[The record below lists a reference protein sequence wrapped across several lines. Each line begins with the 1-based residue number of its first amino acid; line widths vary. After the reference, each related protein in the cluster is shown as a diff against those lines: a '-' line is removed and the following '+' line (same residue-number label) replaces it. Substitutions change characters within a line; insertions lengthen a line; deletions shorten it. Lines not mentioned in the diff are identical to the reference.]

1 VAASLLWTFSFKEH
15 IMPVSSTWGFE
26 YESPSSLP
34 GITLTG
40 GPGGGS
46 PILAVQV
53 DAALNTVSGR
63 IDDVEDDITAINAD
77 IADLENDITAGQA
90 SITNLT
96 NWSRVGT
103 VSMSFTTLN
112 SSTASVSFG
121 FTFPAAP
128 RVLGNIDSGAGS
140 TAGWVARPISITT
153 TGFTMFVF
161 QAAGTTS
168 TWAAIPVNWVATY
181 RP

>member
-1 VAASLLWTFSFKEH
+1 
-15 IMPVSSTWGFE
+15 MPVTTTWDFE

-63 IDDVEDDITAINAD
+63 IDGIDTSITGINAD
-77 IADLENDITAGQA
+77 IADLNNDITAGQA

-96 NWSRVGT
+96 NWTRVGAL
-103 VSMSFTTLN
+103 SMSFTTQ
-112 SSTASVSFG
+112 SSATASVSFG

-128 RVLGNIDSGAGS
+128 KVLGNIDSGAGS
-140 TAGWVARPISITT
+140 TAGWCARPISITT

-181 RP
+181 RA

>member
-1 VAASLLWTFSFKEH
+1 
-15 IMPVSSTWGFE
+15 MPSTTNWGLE

-40 GPGGGS
+40 GPGNVS

-53 DAALNTVSGR
+53 DGALNTLSGQ
-63 IDDVEDDITAINAD
+63 IDGLTDD
-77 IADLENDITAGQA
+77 IADINGEITDLGVDIAAGQT

-96 NWSRVGT
+96 NWTRTGT
-103 VSMSFTTLN
+103 TNVTFTSVTSN
-112 SSTASVSFG
+112 TSSVSFG

-128 RVLGNIDSGAGS
+128 RVMTNIDSGAGA
-140 TAGWVARPISITT
+140 TALWCSRAINIST
-153 TGFTMFVF
+153 TGFSMFVF
-161 QAAGTTS
+161 QTQGSAGTWTS
-168 TWAAIPVNWVATY
+168 IPVSYTATY

>member
-1 VAASLLWTFSFKEH
+1 
-15 IMPVSSTWGFE
+15 MPVTPSWGFE

-40 GPGGGS
+40 GPGGAS

-53 DAALNTVSGR
+53 DAALNTVTGQ
-63 IDDVEDDITAINAD
+63 INAVESDITTIN
-77 IADLENDITAGQA
+77 NDITAVELSVAAGQT

-96 NWSRVGT
+96 NWTRVGT
-103 VSMSFTTLN
+103 VNMSFTALS
-112 SSTASVSFG
+112 SSTQVVNFG
-121 FTFPAAP
+121 FTFPAEP
-128 RVLGNIDSGAGS
+128 RVFGNINSGAGATS
-140 TAGWVARPISITT
+140 RWVARPINITT

-161 QAAGTTS
+161 SADGATN
-168 TWAAIPVNWVATY
+168 TWASIPVNWTAHY

>member
-1 VAASLLWTFSFKEH
+1 
-15 IMPVSSTWGFE
+15 MPVTTNWGFE

-40 GPGGGS
+40 GPSGAS

-63 IDDVEDDITAINAD
+63 IDDVESDIVAINSDISDLEID
-77 IADLENDITAGQA
+77 IAAGQA

-96 NWSRVGT
+96 NWTRTGV
-103 VSMSFTTLN
+103 VSMSFTAQA

-121 FTFPAAP
+121 FSFPSVPRIATNIESAAGETA
-128 RVLGNIDSGAGS
+128 RWGS
-140 TAGWVARPISITT
+140 RAYNVTT

-161 QAAGTTS
+161 QNQATTN
-168 TWAAIPVNWVATY
+168 TWVSIPVTWVATY
-181 RP
+181 RA